1 MQNHPSISIYNASA
15 GAGKTFALV
24 KNYLC
29 ILFKSNNEFKYR
41 RILAITFT
49 NKAVAEMKMRIVKN
63 LQEFSENKILKEPST
78 MLLNIEEETGLSKE
92 EIHHKS
98 KRLLKNIVQDFASF
112 DVVTIDNFTHRIIR
126 TFAYDLKIPQNFE
139 VELNT
144 QDVLEQAVDNLIDK
158 AGRDPLV
165 TQVLLD
171 YALEKIDDDKSWD
184 ISLDFYEISR
194 LLLSE
199 NDREFLKRINNK
211 SLEDFAQLKKYL
223 KKSNKEID
231 VEIKKSAQALLDLFS
246 ANDLDESHFKGKY
259 LPKAVTKFSEGTYT
273 INTSSAWVIKLGEEP
288 LYTKTQKDVIK
299 QTLDQ
304 IAPEITTRFNAIKSS
319 IFQLKF
325 QEELYKKL
333 TPLSVLQAIQKEVN
347 VLKSENN
354 LVLISDFNQLIHKN
368 IANQPTPFIYE
379 RLGERY
385 ENYFIDEFQ
394 DTSVLQWTNLIPLI
408 DNAVSTNQP
417 ESLANSLML
426 VGDPKQA
433 IYRWRGGEAGQF
445 INLSKDEINPFQ
457 NRNKKTIDLPF
468 NYRSYDQIIAFNNS
482 FFTKIATVFAY
493 DEYKNI
499 YTSGNAQKVNS
510 RTGGY
515 VSVTFVEADTTT
527 DAEPLYLDEVVASIK
542 SCQENGF
549 KLHELCILV
558 RKNSEGVAIAQ
569 RLQEENIPVISS
581 ESLLLKQSPQVQF
594 IINLLH
600 FTLEPDSNAISIKLL
615 EYLGKFYLDI
625 EDKHAFYKYYLLY
638 SGAALFDN
646 LLKDSELFDFNL
658 CASLP
663 IYEAVEYIIRSF
675 NLNDE
680 GGSYLQFFLDA
691 IYDFSQ
697 KNTGGIPEFISWW
710 DRKKDN
716 LSISTPPAAEA
727 VQIMTVHKAKG
738 LEFTVVIYP
747 FAHTD
752 LYPLKSDSYNW
763 YLPDENEFLGFEA
776 LLLGQKSEL
785 LDYNEQTAILYHQK
799 RIQQQLDNIN
809 VLYVALTRS
818 VEQLHII
825 SKTSKLKGEPKN
837 FSDLLRLY
845 LESLELFNIDQHKYS
860 FGNQQR
866 TSRAKA
872 LSSNSN
878 KLKLISTAKESHD
891 LVLVTQAEA
900 LWDTARQEAIS
911 FGNIIHELMAGIK
924 TEHDIDSVLKKAV
937 TKGMIA
943 NDQLAPL
950 EIKLRKL
957 IDDLQEHGFFNP
969 QNQILNERAI
979 LVSGKMLRP
988 DRVEIDSQNQLWLL
1002 DYKTGDQRENHLIQI
1017 TGYEHALLKMKYKV
1031 VKKALVYLNAT
1042 DPILI
1047 L

>member
-63 LQEFSENKILKEPST
+63 LQEFSEENIFEEPSP
-78 MLLNIEEETGLSKE
+78 MLLTIEEETELSRE
-92 EIHHKS
+92 EIHLKS
-98 KRLLKNIVQDFASF
+98 KRLLKNIIQDFASF

-126 TFAYDLKIPQNFE
+126 TFAHDLKIPQNFE

-171 YALEKIDDDKSWD
+171 YAFEKIDDDKSWD

-199 NDREFLKRINNK
+199 NDREFLKRINGK
-211 SLEDFAQLKKYL
+211 SLEDFAELKKHL
-223 KKSNKEID
+223 KASNKKLD
-231 VEIKKSAQALLDLFS
+231 VQIKESAKSLLDFFS
-246 ANDLDESHFKGKY
+246 INGLEEAHFKGKY
-259 LPKAVTKFSEGTYT
+259 LPKAVTKFSEG
-273 INTSSAWVIKLGEEP
+273 IFALNTSSGWVMNLGEEP
-288 LYTKTQKDVIK
+288 MYTKTQKDIIK

-304 IAPEITTRFNAIKSS
+304 IAPEITTRFNTIKSD

-347 VLKSENN
+347 ILKSENN
-354 LVLISDFNQLIHKN
+354 LVLISDFNELIHKN

-394 DTSVLQWTNLIPLI
+394 DTSVLQWNNLVPLI

-433 IYRWRGGEAGQF
+433 IYRWRGGDAGQF
-445 INLSKDEINPFQ
+445 ISLSKDEVNPFQ
-457 NRNKKTIDLPF
+457 NRDKKTIDLPF
-468 NYRSYDQIIAFNNS
+468 NYRSYDQIIHFNNS
-482 FFTKIATVFAY
+482 FFTEIASVFAY

-499 YTSGNAQKVNS
+499 YTSGNAQQVNS
-510 RTGGY
+510 KTGGY
-515 VSVTFVEADTTT
+515 VSISFVDADTNT
-527 DAEPLYLDEVVASIK
+527 DAEPLYLDEVIDSIK

-549 KLHELCILV
+549 QLHELCILV
-558 RKNSEGVAIAQ
+558 RRNAEGVSIAQ
-569 RLQEENIPVISS
+569 RLQEEKIPVISS

-615 EYLGKFYLDI
+615 EYLAKFHLKI
-625 EDKHAFYKYYLLY
+625 EDKHEFYKYNLKY
-638 SGAALFDN
+638 SGAALFNN
-646 LLKDSELFDFNL
+646 LLEDSDGFNFNL
-658 CASLP
+658 CSSLP

-675 NLNDE
+675 NLNQK

-697 KNTGGIPEFISWW
+697 KNYGGIPEFIIWW
-710 DRKKDN
+710 ERKKDK
-716 LSISTPPAAEA
+716 LSISTPPASEA
-727 VQIMTVHKAKG
+727 VQIMTIHKAKG
-738 LEFTVVIYP
+738 LEFPVVIYP

-752 LYPLKSDSYNW
+752 LYPLKADSYNW
-763 YLPDENEFLGFEA
+763 YLPEENEFLGFEA

-785 LDYNEQTAILYHQK
+785 LDYNEQTSVLYHQK
-799 RIQQQLDNIN
+799 RIQQQLDHIN

-818 VEQLHII
+818 VEQLYII
-825 SKTSKLKGEPKN
+825 SKTSKFRGEPKN

-845 LESLELFNIDQHKYS
+845 LESQNLFNTDQNKYS
-860 FGNQQR
+860 FGKQQR
-866 TSRAKA
+866 ISHAEA
-872 LSSNSN
+872 LVNNSN
-878 KLKLISTAKESHD
+878 DLTLISTAKEAHD
-891 LVLVTQAEA
+891 LVFVTQAEA
-900 LWDTARQEAIS
+900 LWDTERLEAIS

-924 TEHDIDSVLKKAV
+924 TESDINSALKKAV
-937 TKGMIA
+937 TKGMIT
-943 NDQLAPL
+943 NDQLTPL
-950 EIKLRKL
+950 ETKLREL
-957 IDDLQEHGFFNP
+957 ILDLQKHGFFNP
-969 QNQILNERAI
+969 QHQILNERAI
-979 LVSGKMLRP
+979 HVSGNTLRP
-988 DRVEIDSQNQLWLL
+988 DRVEINTMNQLWLL
-1002 DYKTGDQRENHLIQI
+1002 DYKTGDPQKDHNNQLKNYENV
-1017 TGYEHALLKMKYKV
+1017 LLKMNYQV
-1031 VKKALVYLNAT
+1031 VKKAIIYLNSSK
-1042 DPILI
+1042 PVYIL
-1047 L
+1047 